1 MSDNLAATLAGLA
14 KVADHLDESSSGV
27 GHVVRNLVANLT
39 AEGPAWGGDK
49 SGKEFEQGYNDQS
62 GHVHKNIDAKRQ
74 LLDGYSGGIRTAADN
89 FAQQD
94 QS

>member
-1 MSDNLAATLAGLA
+1 MSDSLAATLVGLT
-14 KVADHLDESSSGV
+14 KVADHLDESSSAA
-27 GHVVRNLVANLT
+27 GHVARNLVANLT

-49 SGKEFEQGYNDQS
+49 SGDEFEKGYDEQS
-62 GHVHKNIDAKRQ
+62 GYVHKNIDAKRQ
-74 LLDGYSGGIRTAADN
+74 LLDAYSGGIRTAADN